1 LPKVLLI
8 SLDITNAIL
17 YYNLI
22 NMDENKK
29 YVELLWA
36 EKYDKYEKGEK
47 IPIEKPNLPFQV
59 VETVN
64 KPRVKEG
71 ISTSLFPEEKWPKN
85 YPKDWKN
92 LLVWGDNKLIM
103 SSLIKQGWA
112 GKVNL
117 IYIDPP
123 FFTGA
128 DFTIRTKLGDEQIE
142 KEPSIIEERA
152 YKDTWSGGIASYLR
166 YMYERLVLMRELLTE
181 NGSIYVHLDW
191 HVGHYVKVMMD
202 EIFGYENFRNEI
214 VWQRTLGHH
223 LASTMDIMTDYILWY
238 SKTNEFIYQQQY
250 QPLSEEELEL
260 KFPFIEK
267 ETGRRFT
274 HEKLEQTSNMYSK
287 GEVRI
292 IQGKKVISNIGWR
305 WTQET
310 FNNRLKENP
319 YGIFW
324 TKEGRP
330 RYKRYTDEYEGRK
343 IGNLWT
349 DIMPLGSGSDERIE
363 FDTQKPEALLK
374 RIILASSNPGDI
386 VADFFCGSGT
396 TLAVAEKLGRRWI
409 GSDLSKFAIQVTR
422 KRLLDIHNSNNLMDE
437 NKNKKYDKPA
447 RPFELWNIGNY
458 ETVYWQEKQDEYL
471 AFMLKLYQAQALTGF
486 KYIHG
491 KKEERAVHI
500 GPLNAPVTME
510 EVEKVVI
517 ECRSNNFNKADVLGW
532 EWSYEVNELAKTLA
546 KKNGIDLKLIQI
558 PSVNEIKSSLV
569 GFDLQLLKVPDQV
582 VEKELSKYVKF
593 PEVAYLEI
601 ETKVKGNEVKL
612 EILDFQLAPTAELA
626 EIASKVKDSRELI
639 DYWAIDWD
647 YKGDT
652 FHNQWQSFRVKKT
665 PKVEY
670 TAKHKFE
677 EKGEYQIMVKV
688 VDVFGNDTN
697 KVLKV
702 TVK

>member
-1 LPKVLLI
+1 MRMA
-8 SLDITNAIL
+8 N
-17 YYNLI
+17 
-22 NMDENKK
+22 NKK

-64 KPRVKEG
+64 KPRLKDLEG
-71 ISTSLFPEEKWPKN
+71 GLFDPSQFYPENEYPEN

-92 LLVWGDNKLIM
+92 KLIWGDNKLVM

-112 GKVNL
+112 GKINL

-128 DFTIRTKLGDEQIE
+128 DFTIRTKVGDERIE

-152 YKDTWSGGIASYLR
+152 YKDTWSGGIASYLK
-166 YMYERLVLMRELLTE
+166 YMYERLVLMRELLAE

-202 EIFGYENFRNEI
+202 EVFGAENFRNEV
-214 VWQRTLGHH
+214 VWCYTGPRKTLKAFSRKH
-223 LASTMDIMTDYILWY
+223 DIILFY
-238 SKTNEFIYQQQY
+238 SKTQDYIFNRLTVPHKSGIHDTGLVKTFGELREQVSQEQI
-250 QPLSEEELEL
+250 EKIKELEERG
-260 KFPFIEK
+260 KV
-267 ETGRRFT
+267 
-274 HEKLEQTSNMYSK
+274 LEDWWIDIWATERYR
-287 GEVRI
+287 GE
-292 IQGKKVISNIGWR
+292 
-305 WTQET
+305 
-310 FNNRLKENP
+310 L
-319 YGIFW
+319 
-324 TKEGRP
+324 
-330 RYKRYTDEYEGRK
+330 
-343 IGNLWT
+343 LA
-349 DIMPLGSGSDERIE
+349 

-409 GSDLSKFAIQVTR
+409 GCDLSKFAIQVTR
-422 KRLLDIHNSNNLMDE
+422 KRLLDIHHSKDLLNE
-437 NKNKKYDKPA
+437 KKKYEKPA

-458 ETVYWQEKQDEYL
+458 ETVYWQEKEAEYL
-471 AFMLKLYQAQALTGF
+471 AFMLKLYQSQPLTGF
-486 KYIHG
+486 RYLHG
-491 KKEERAVHI
+491 KRGDRAVHI

-517 ECRSNNFNKADVLGW
+517 ECRANNFNKADVLGW
-532 EWSYEVNELAKTLA
+532 EWSYEVNELAKELA
-546 KKNGIDLKLIQI
+546 KKNGVDLKLVQI

-569 GFDLQLLKVPDQV
+569 GFDLQLLKIPDQML
-582 VEKELSKYVKF
+582 ENEIAKYVKF
-593 PEVAYLEI
+593 TEVAYLEI
-601 ETKVKGNEVKL
+601 EARVKEKEATL
-612 EILDFQLAPTAELA
+612 KITDFQLAPTAELA
-626 EIASKVKDSRELI
+626 EIASCVKDSRELI

-652 FHNQWQSFRVKKT
+652 FHNQWQSFRVKKN
-665 PKVEY
+665 PKVDYE
-670 TAKHKFE
+670 AKHRYE
-677 EKGEYQIMVKV
+677 EPGEYQIMVKV

-697 KVLKV
+697 KVMKV
-702 TVK
+702 RVK

>member
-1 LPKVLLI
+1 MT
-8 SLDITNAIL
+8 D
-17 YYNLI
+17 
-22 NMDENKK
+22 NKK

-36 EKYDKYEKGEK
+36 EKYDNYEKGDK

-64 KPRVKEG
+64 KPRLKDLEDG
-71 ISTSLFPEEKWPKN
+71 LFDPSQLYPEDEYHEN
-85 YPKDWKN
+85 YPKDRKN
-92 LLVWGDNKLIM
+92 LLICVDNKLVM

-112 GKVNL
+112 GKINL

-128 DFTIRTKLGDEQIE
+128 DFTIRTKLGDESIE

-152 YKDTWSGGIASYLR
+152 YKDTWSGGIASYLK
-166 YMYERLVLMRELLTE
+166 YMNERLVLMRELLAE

-214 VWQRTLGHH
+214 VWCYTGPSGIAKDFPRKH
-223 LASTMDIMTDYILWY
+223 DIILRY
-238 SKTNEFIYQQQY
+238 SKTDNYTFNPIRVPHKSGVHDTRGTALGYTGREIDV
-250 QPLSEEELEL
+250 EELD
-260 KFPFIEK
+260 KKGKP
-267 ETGRRFT
+267 
-274 HEKLEQTSNMYSK
+274 LED
-287 GEVRI
+287 
-292 IQGKKVISNIGWR
+292 W
-305 WTQET
+305 
-310 FNNRLKENP
+310 
-319 YGIFW
+319 
-324 TKEGRP
+324 
-330 RYKRYTDEYEGRK
+330 
-343 IGNLWT
+343 WT
-349 DIMPLGSGSDERIE
+349 DIWATERYRDELLA

-422 KRLLDIHNSNNLMDE
+422 KRLLDIHNSKDLQDE
-437 NKNKKYDKPA
+437 NKKNYEKPA

-458 ETVYWQEKQDEYL
+458 ETVYWQEREDEYL
-471 AFMLKLYQAQALTGF
+471 AFMLKLYQSQPLTGF
-486 KYIHG
+486 RYLHG
-491 KKEERAVHI
+491 RKGDRAVHV

-517 ECRSNNFNKADVLGW
+517 ECRSNNFNKAYVLGW
-532 EWSYEVNELAKTLA
+532 EWSYEVNELAKELA
-546 KKNGIDLKLIQI
+546 KKNGVDLKLVQI

-569 GFDLQLLKVPDQV
+569 GFDLQLLKVPDQI

-601 ETKVKGNEVKL
+601 ETGIKGKNITLK
-612 EILDFQLAPTAELA
+612 ITDFQLSPTAELV

-647 YKGDT
+647 YKGDK
-652 FHNQWQSFRVKKT
+652 FHNQWQSFRVKKD
-665 PKVEY
+665 PKVDYE
-670 TAKHKFE
+670 AKHKYE
-677 EKGEYQIMVKV
+677 DASEYQIMVKV

-702 TVK
+702 STK